1 MPIPAAPHAPAPPAR
16 SPIRCALI
24 ALTFTAAVLAAA
36 ACGSSKAGTS
46 RDSNAVEKPDLTV
59 AVVPAISAAGLYIA
73 QQRGYFTTAGLR
85 VKIVPVAS
93 GIDAIPNLV
102 NGSVDVDEGQW
113 AADLSAEAAGAVR
126 LYALAAASAGGPGVQ
141 EVVVPAGSPVTTVA
155 QLRGKTIAVNA
166 LGGLAVLLTDNV
178 LAGHGVPVK
187 DVHYVPVPCP
197 AMGAALAADRV
208 DAAFIAE
215 PSLSAAEIA
224 GGAVP
229 LFDVNQGA
237 AQNFPISGYVVTQA
251 WIARYPRTAAFVSA
265 LERGQLAGNLAQFL
279 PHPITA
285 ITGWGSLLTG
295 GGTLAFS
302 WNLAEDPYWVPV
314 LAAFDTAVPE
324 GMTGF
329 TAMLRRPPFGSVED
343 VQGLLA
349 AAHCHQI
356 TTRVHTLTLTYRT
369 REQWWAAAGSQGP
382 WAACWRHITPSRLE
396 TAQQEAFAL
405 LDQLR
410 EPDGS
415 NPRTMLFACT
425 TGRKE
430 TP

>member
-46 RDSNAVEKPDLTV
+46 RDSNAVEKQDLTV

-93 GIDAIPNLV
+93 GIDAIPNLAS
-102 NGSVDVDEGQW
+102 GSVDVDEGQW

-141 EVVVPAGSPVTTVA
+141 QVVVPAGSPVTTVA
-155 QLRGKTIAVNA
+155 HLRGKTIAVNA

-178 LAGHGVPVK
+178 LASHGVPVK
-187 DVHYVPVPCP
+187 DVHYVPVPFA
-197 AMGAALAADRV
+197 AMGAALAAHRV
-208 DAAFIAE
+208 DAAFIAQ
-215 PSLSAAEIA
+215 PSLSAAEITN
-224 GGAVP
+224 GAVP

-265 LERGQLAGNLAQFL
+265 LERGQQVAATDRAAVEHALIPALHISKTTAAVMALGTFPLSVSAVAVQRVANLMQ
-279 PHPITA
+279 
-285 ITGWGSLLTG
+285 S
-295 GGTLAFS
+295 
-302 WNLAEDPYWVPV
+302 N
-314 LAAFDTAVPE
+314 
-324 GMTGF
+324 
-329 TAMLRRPPFGSVED
+329 
-343 VQGLLA
+343 GLLA
-349 AAHCHQI
+349 KSVNTGTPVKELI
-356 TTRVHTLTLTYRT
+356 TR
-369 REQWWAAAGSQGP
+369 
-382 WAACWRHITPSRLE
+382 
-396 TAQQEAFAL
+396 
-405 LDQLR
+405 
-410 EPDGS
+410 
-415 NPRTMLFACT
+415 
-425 TGRKE
+425 
-430 TP
+430 